1 MIKEKKEKDFKKEIE
16 DKKESSKEDFEELDK
31 DLDEKELLLAQI
43 EELKDNLLRVKAEL
57 QNVRRVSREEVT
69 RARLFGVESLS
80 REFILVGDYLEHA
93 LETCININEANIEA
107 IREGLELTLKSF
119 EVSLETAGI
128 IPINPKQETFDPEK
142 HEAISVV
149 EDNKKDP
156 NTIIKVIQRGF
167 TIQDRI
173 LRPAK
178 VIVTKKT
185 DKK

>member
-1 MIKEKKEKDFKKEIE
+1 MIKEKKEKDLKKEIE
-16 DKKESSKEDFEELDK
+16 DKKGPSKEDSTEPKK

-43 EELKDNLLRVKAEL
+43 EGLEDNLLRAKAEL

-80 REFILVGDYLEHA
+80 REFILVGDYLERA
-93 LETCININEANIEA
+93 LEACINEANIEV

-128 IPINPKQETFDPEK
+128 IPINPKHETFDPEK

-149 EDNKKDP
+149 EDNKKDS

-167 TIQDRI
+167 TIQDRT

-178 VIVTKKT
+178 VIVTKKP